1 MGAEG
6 AVNVIH
12 RKKLDASETPDELR
26 KNLVNEYEDIFMN
39 PYVAASRGLIDNVID
54 PTETRDK
61 IIQSLDMLKNKRD
74 IIPPKKHGSIPL

>member
-1 MGAEG
+1 
-6 AVNVIH
+6 
-12 RKKLDASETPDELR
+12 
-26 KNLVNEYEDIFMN
+26 MN

-54 PTETRDK
+54 PTETRNK